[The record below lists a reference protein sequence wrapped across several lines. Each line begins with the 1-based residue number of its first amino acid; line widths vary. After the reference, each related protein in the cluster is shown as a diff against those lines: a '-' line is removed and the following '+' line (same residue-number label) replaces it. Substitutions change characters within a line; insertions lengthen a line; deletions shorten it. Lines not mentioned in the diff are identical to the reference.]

1 MKPVYWLGGGLFG
14 QFVEPCKK
22 RGKTD
27 TVADPDLRLSI
38 GKVESSVCAVD
49 LHGVADVQALRQAAG
64 VVAQVFDHER
74 ELLVIRLPVGGDGKG
89 VAFAVLRK
97 KRN

>member
-14 QFVEPCKK
+14 KFVESCEKW
-22 RGKTD
+22 GKTD

-49 LHGVADVQALRQAAG
+49 LYGVADIQALRQATG
-64 VVAQVFDHER
+64 VVAQTFDDEC

-89 VAFAVLRK
+89 VAFSVCA
-97 KRN
+97 

>member
-14 QFVEPCKK
+14 EFVESCEKW
-22 RGKTD
+22 GKTD
-27 TVADPDLRLSI
+27 AVVDPDLRLSI

-49 LHGVADVQALRQAAG
+49 LHGVADVQALRQATG

-89 VAFAVLRK
+89 VAFAVCA
-97 KRN
+97 

>member
-1 MKPVYWLGGGLFG
+1 MKPVCRLGGGLFG
-14 QFVEPCKK
+14 KFVESCEKW
-22 RGKTD
+22 GKTD

-38 GKVESSVCAVD
+38 GKVETSVCAVD
-49 LHGVADVQALRQAAG
+49 LHGVADIQALRQAAG

-89 VAFAVLRK
+89 VAFSVCA
-97 KRN
+97 